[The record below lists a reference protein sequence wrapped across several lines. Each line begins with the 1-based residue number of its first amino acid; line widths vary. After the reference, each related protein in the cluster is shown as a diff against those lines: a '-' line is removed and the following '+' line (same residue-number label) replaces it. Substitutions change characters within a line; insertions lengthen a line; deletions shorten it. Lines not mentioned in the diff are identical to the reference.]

1 MIKYKWQ
8 ICFILPV
15 ESEQMEELFDM
26 GQKGPERTDVNLWIF
41 PHLKEFLVIDLR
53 SETPRV
59 TLLNTDDVFDAAV
72 FNKIEEGFSQILR
85 EQSDYPFAH
94 LMDLPLRVE
103 ELVRE
108 TGMLSILDKLGQ
120 KGSGEE
126 FPTVGVFVVSGAAL
140 TIDPEQIGHALRS
153 VLGDEADPEVVVE
166 TSNLLKR
173 LLAEESQVVKRI
185 DRHELREA
193 VEDQSPMF
201 LTLWQR
207 RN

>member
-1 MIKYKWQ
+1 
-8 ICFILPV
+8 
-15 ESEQMEELFDM
+15 
-26 GQKGPERTDVNLWIF
+26 
-41 PHLKEFLVIDLR
+41 
-53 SETPRV
+53 
-59 TLLNTDDVFDAAV
+59 
-72 FNKIEEGFSQILR
+72 
-85 EQSDYPFAH
+85 
-94 LMDLPLRVE
+94 MDLPLRVE

-193 VEDQSPMF
+193 VEDQSADVFNPLATEELNF
-201 LTLWQR
+201 HNPRPSLW
-207 RN
+207 